1 MQVAA
6 RAVRQAPLRARE
18 TVSGLPLALPLP
30 LPEQVQV
37 LAVQR
42 QVQVLAVQP
51 EAAVVV
57 AVVLCP
63 AQSVAHAPVRQPGL
77 LWQRPVRGPVRGHP
91 RLLALP

>member
-6 RAVRQAPLRARE
+6 RAVRQEPLRARE
-18 TVSGLPLALPLP
+18 TVSGLPLALP